1 MSVECAICC
10 SAYTK
15 LLRKPIECN
24 NCKFTACMNCNKHYI
39 LTTNSEVKCMNCNVG
54 WSMNF
59 LFENF
64 SHKFCMEYRRHR
76 QEILWNKELY
86 RIPLVSEYVEYE
98 KKSLQIQLEIP
109 LIEDQIRQQKNNYR
123 NLKGKRSKEISEQ
136 RKEIRKEQK
145 RLNELLFMKKKQKWT
160 SIYRKDTIKA
170 NFFSGKKTT
179 SQQKNRPCITENCRG
194 FVNSNGQC
202 PICDR
207 VVCLKC
213 NVLKVGDDHSC
224 KQEDIDT
231 FTELEKNT
239 KPCPKCH
246 VRIHKLS
253 GCDQMWC
260 VNCNT
265 AFSWSK
271 GVIEQGRIHN
281 PHYFDWLFRGGGQ
294 VDQQVQDIN
303 ECNED
308 QLPSPYYL
316 QNFCSDK
323 MDWEKAILKDS
334 YQKLVHLIEV
344 DMRKYEIG
352 QNNVQQHVFRKLYS
366 HINGN
371 ENASKNFESYIMKQS
386 IYTELVTLLT
396 NYKRQQ
402 IHLFR
407 SILSN
412 QENMTVTEFR
422 EKYMHTIAIYK
433 DVLKNFNKFCKKT
446 FKIEL

>member
-1 MSVECAICC
+1 M
-10 SAYTK
+10 
-15 LLRKPIECN
+15 LRKPIECN
-24 NCKFTACMNCNKHYI
+24 NCKFTACMSCNKHFI
-39 LTTNSEVKCMNCNVG
+39 LSTNSEVKCMNCNVS

-59 LFENF
+59 LFEKF
-64 SHKFCMEYRRHR
+64 PHKFCMEYRRHR

-86 RIPLVSEYVEYE
+86 RIPLISEYIEHE
-98 KKSLQIQLEIP
+98 KKYLQMQAEIP
-109 LIEDQIRQQKNNYR
+109 LVEDQIHQEKTNYR
-123 NLKGKRSKEISEQ
+123 NLKGKKAKEISEQ
-136 RKEIRKEQK
+136 RKKIRKEQK
-145 RLNELLFMKKKQKWT
+145 RLEEILFLKKKQKW
-160 SIYRKDTIKA
+160 SSMSRKETIEA
-170 NFFSGKKTT
+170 NFFSGKETA
-179 SQQKNRPCITENCRG
+179 SRQKNRPCITENCRG

-202 PICDR
+202 PICDKI
-207 VVCLKC
+207 VCLKC
-213 NVLKVGDDHSC
+213 NVLKVDDDHAC

-231 FTELEKNT
+231 FAELAKNT

-265 AFSWSK
+265 AFSWSR

-294 VDQQVQDIN
+294 EHQQIQDIN
-303 ECNED
+303 GCNED

-316 QNFCSDK
+316 QIFCSGK
-323 MDWEKAILKDS
+323 MDWEKKILKDS
-334 YQKLVHLIEV
+334 YQKLAHLIEV

-366 HINGN
+366 HVNGN

-386 IYTELVTLLT
+386 IYTELVTLLN

-412 QENMTVTEFR
+412 QENLTVTDFQQ
-422 EKYMHTIAIYK
+422 KYLHTIEIYK
-433 DVLKNFNKFCKKT
+433 DVLNNFNKFYKKT